1 MDILSRLFKGII
13 FSNILVSFCA
23 LSLVISSQIM
33 SGSYNKSISL
43 FVFFSTLST
52 YNFQRIIHVEN
63 ITSKERKRWIC
74 KNKSLIY
81 ILIVFSALISL
92 YYFIYLNRRTQIAIF
107 LAGSIAI
114 LYPFGL
120 RRVPFLKIFLICGVW
135 TIVTS
140 LIIMLEDNISIKQ
153 NEFLHLAARF
163 AFVFAITIPF
173 DIRDMRLDHQ
183 KLKTIPILIGENI
196 SKIMSYSLLIISTF
210 IYGLL
215 LHSEHIAKNHLIGII
230 ITFLI
235 TSTLISQATP
245 KRDEKYFSF
254 WIESTSI
261 IFCLILILS
270 SWIV

>member
-52 YNFQRIIHVEN
+52 YNFQRIIHVKN

-120 RRVPFLKIFLICGVW
+120 RRVPFLKIFLICSVW

-245 KRDEKYFSF
+245 KRDEKYV
-254 WIESTSI
+254 
-261 IFCLILILS
+261 IFFL
-270 SWIV
+270 